1 LRELQ
6 KVLKASQIVASP
18 EAVSVDLSS
27 NGVECVVI
35 LSLVD
40 GVYYEIQGF
49 GARLWEMVQTP
60 LSFEELLNAILEEYE
75 VEEERCAADL
85 TVLLTDLHERGLVEV
100 RSQGTSGAFS
110 SAAVPS

>member
-1 LRELQ
+1 M
-6 KVLKASQIVASP
+6 LKASQIVASP

-40 GVYYEIQGF
+40 GVYYEIQGV
-49 GARLWEMVQTP
+49 GARLWEMVQSP
-60 LSFEELLNAILEEYE
+60 LSFEGLLNAILEEYE

-85 TVLLTDLHERGLVEV
+85 TALIRDLQERGLLEV
-100 RSQGTSGAFS
+100 RSQGESGALS
-110 SAAVPS
+110 SAAVSA